1 LAESDQG
8 TNSGTPPALAESDQ
22 DTTGGTPRATAE
34 SDQGANGGARP
45 ATAESDQGATGGTRP
60 ATAAPQ
66 RRPFVPREE
75 RDRRR
80 REALESLT
88 VGEWR
93 EGRVTS
99 VVPFGAF
106 VDLGG
111 IDGLVHISQLG
122 TGGYVEKAEDIV
134 QPGQTVRVRVVEID
148 RDRQRIG
155 LSMREPNAARP
166 ARPASTDRPP
176 QSGGGYTPSA
186 PTPDAGGSMG
196 DGGDRGGNR
205 RPDRGGNAPPGGRN
219 RFQEPRGENRPRTG
233 RRRDS
238 EDTED
243 FRPVRGGAA
252 QDYYT
257 IFGDDDAD
265 EPAPTTAEELVA
277 RFNKGRH

>member
-8 TNSGTPPALAESDQ
+8 TPGGPPPA
-22 DTTGGTPRATAE
+22 P
-34 SDQGANGGARP
+34 
-45 ATAESDQGATGGTRP
+45 
-60 ATAAPQ
+60 AAPQ
-66 RRPFVPREE
+66 RRPFIPREE

-122 TGGYVEKAEDIV
+122 TGGYVEKAEDVV
-134 QPGQTVRVRVVEID
+134 QPGLTVRVRVVEID

-155 LSMREPNAARP
+155 LSMREPNAPRP
-166 ARPASTDRPP
+166 ARPAPTDRAPGA
-176 QSGGGYTPSA
+176 SGGGYGGPPPVESGGGFEGGAPS
-186 PTPDAGGSMG
+186 G
-196 DGGDRGGNR
+196 R
-205 RPDRGGNAPPGGRN
+205 RPERSGGGGGAGRGRDQFRN
-219 RFQEPRGENRPRTG
+219 ESRPRN

-252 QDYYT
+252 QDYYA
-257 IFGDDDAD
+257 IFSDDEAD
-265 EPAPTTAEELVA
+265 EPAPTTAEELVE
-277 RFNKGRH
+277 RFNKSRR